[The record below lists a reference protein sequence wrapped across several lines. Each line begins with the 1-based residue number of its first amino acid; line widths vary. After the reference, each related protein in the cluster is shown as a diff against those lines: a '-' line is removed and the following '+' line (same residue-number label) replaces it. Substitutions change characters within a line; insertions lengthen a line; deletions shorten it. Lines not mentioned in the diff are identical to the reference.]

1 MRHSPPPQC
10 ALCAPWCNNT
20 PTRGG
25 ARLLLCALCA
35 LCGATTPPPGA
46 RRCGT
51 HLPLN
56 SLCALRGAK
65 TPPPGVR
72 RCGTRLPLS
81 ALCALRGA
89 KTPPPGAERASFSVL
104 SVRSVVQQH
113 PHWRQS
119 APPCRGKF
127 QTRHTPLYSLSYLR
141 RERMLKVLQRS
152 CPLTNGLKWPRII
165 DPERFVVTPVAAPI
179 LYS

>member
-1 MRHSPPPQC
+1 MRHSPPPPC
-10 ALCAPWCNNT
+10 ALCAPWCN
-20 PTRGG
+20 
-25 ARLLLCALCA
+25 
-35 LCGATTPPPGA
+35 TPPLRA
-46 RRCGT
+46 RRY
-51 HLPLN
+51 
-56 SLCALRGAK
+56 
-65 TPPPGVR
+65 
-72 RCGTRLPLS
+72 GTRLPLR

-127 QTRHTPLYSLSYLR
+127 QTRPTPLYSLSYLR

-165 DPERFVVTPVAAPI
+165 DPERFVVTPVAALI

>member
-1 MRHSPPPQC
+1 MRHSPPPRC
-10 ALCAPWCNNT
+10 ALCAPWCNT
-20 PTRGG
+20 PHSEHGD
-25 ARLLLCALCA
+25 AALASPSVRSVCSVVQH
-35 LCGATTPPPGA
+35 PPLRA
-46 RRCGT
+46 RRCG
-51 HLPLN
+51 
-56 SLCALRGAK
+56 A
-65 TPPPGVR
+65 
-72 RCGTRLPLS
+72 RLPLG

-89 KTPPPGAERASFSVL
+89 TTSPLEAERASFSVL

-127 QTRHTPLYSLSYLR
+127 QTRPTPLYSLSYLR

-165 DPERFVVTPVAAPI
+165 DPERFVVTPVAALI